1 MSSLFNSIYQI
12 IRKFRISAIF
22 LILAIFG
29 VSIFYVTKIKFEE
42 DITLMLPSDENI
54 QRISMVSQNINFMDK
69 LIVNITLSDTN
80 QTPNPQKLIE
90 FADQLNSK
98 ISIYQP
104 ELIKD
109 INYQVSD
116 KIMNNV
122 YDVFFENLPV
132 FLEDQDYVKMDSLIQ
147 QSSVESSI
155 KNNFKTL
162 ISPASMVMKKF
173 VMKDPLHFTPIVLK
187 KLNTFQIGDNY
198 EIYNSRIFTKDKKNL
213 SLFVT
218 SAFPSGETQKN
229 GKLIKI
235 LNQTIDSLELQFN
248 QEINAQYYGAAA
260 VAVGNANRIK
270 EDIKLTVTIA
280 LIVLLVFMSLFFRK
294 KSIFL
299 ILFLPAIFGGSMSLA
314 ILYLI
319 KGSISA
325 ISLGI
330 GSVLLGIT
338 VDYSLHLFTHY
349 RSIGDVKKVL
359 KDITI
364 PVMMSTL
371 TTASAFLCLLFVSS
385 KALQDLG
392 MFAAISVVVAAL
404 FSLIVLPHFLK
415 KRDYEKVQEDNR
427 KSIIEKITSYPYE
440 KNKYLILGILVFTI
454 VSMFF
459 SGKTSFDGD
468 MDKMS
473 YLSEDL
479 KAAEDNLNKIAN
491 VTLKSV
497 YLIST
502 GDNLQE
508 ALQNNE
514 KAIPEL
520 EKLKQANVI
529 NQYTSV
535 SKILISDSLQKERI
549 KKWKDFWTPEKR
561 DQLKLNLQVSGEKYK
576 FKPDAFSSFINLL
589 EKDFKPVNQDDLGEL
604 RELFLDEY
612 ITEHDDITTVVSI
625 LKADESNK
633 PMIYESFAN
642 DEDLVVFDKKY
653 MTDNLVR
660 VLKDDFNLLVKLS
673 LGIVFLILLLSF
685 GRIELAI
692 ITFIPMAV
700 SWIWTLGIMALFGIQ
715 FTIFN
720 IIISTFIF
728 GLGIDYSIF
737 IMQGMLQEYK
747 YGVKNLNSYKTSI
760 LLSAITTVTGIGVLI
775 LAKHPALKS
784 MALLSIIGILSVIII
799 SYTLEPALF
808 NLFLLNRK
816 KKGKIAYSFQEFMN
830 STFAW
835 TIFIAGSV
843 YTTLVGFILFR
854 ILRIKNKRV
863 KLFFNYSMVWSASTL
878 FYSMFNIRKNLINP
892 NKEKFKKPCVIICN
906 HQSHIDLIYNM
917 SINPKIIILTNDWV
931 QNSKIYGR
939 LVQMADFYPVSH
951 GYEEILPRLQEKVND
966 GFSILVYPEGTR
978 TTDFKM
984 KRFHKGAFYI
994 AEKLNLDIVP
1004 IILHGTGYCMT
1015 KGDDLLLKNGT
1026 VTAKYLD
1033 RITPENKDFGENYSE
1048 RAKRIGRFFR
1058 EEYNKLR
1065 LELEDPKY
1073 YRNQLIKNYIYKG
1086 PVLEWYLKVK
1096 LKLENNYELFN
1107 SLIPRKAKIYD
1118 VGCGYG
1124 YLSYMLHFVSDEREV
1139 IGIDHDSEKILV
1151 ANNCPSKNEK
1161 TSLPTG
1167 KIRFESADIT
1177 QYNFEPA
1184 DVFLFSDVL
1193 HYIPKEEQE
1202 KVISNC
1208 IKNLNDGGM
1217 IIIRDANTKL
1227 KERHKGTRF
1236 TELFST
1242 KVFGFNKTISES
1254 KELYF
1259 VSSDDIFEMFKK
1271 HNMEVEIVDQ
1281 TKLTSNVVYII
1292 RKAI

>member
-1 MSSLFNSIYQI
+1 MSSIFNGLYEIFQKY
-12 IRKFRISAIF
+12 RISLIF
-22 LILAIFG
+22 LVLIIFG
-29 VSIFYVTKIKFEE
+29 LSTYFATKIRFEE
-42 DITLMLPSDENI
+42 DITGMLPSDENI
-54 QRISMVSQNINFMDK
+54 QKISMVSQNINFMDK
-69 LIVNITLSDTN
+69 LIINIALSDTN
-80 QTPNPQKLIE
+80 QSSNPQKLIE
-90 FADQLNSK
+90 FADQLNTK
-98 ISIYQP
+98 LLDYQS
-104 ELIKD
+104 EFIKD
-109 INYQVSD
+109 INYRVSD
-116 KIMNNV
+116 KIMYDV
-122 YDVFFENLPV
+122 YDIFFENLPV
-132 FLEDQDYVKMDSLIQ
+132 FLEDKDYEKIDSLIQ
-147 QSSVESSI
+147 QSSVENSV

-162 ISPASMVMKKF
+162 ISPASMVMKQF
-173 VMKDPLHFTPIVLK
+173 IMKDPLHFTPIILN

-213 SLFVT
+213 NIFIT
-218 SAFPSGETQKN
+218 SAFSSGETRRN
-229 GKLIKI
+229 GELITI

-248 QEINAQYYGAAA
+248 NEINAQYYGAAA

-270 EDIKLTVTIA
+270 KDIKLTVTIA

-299 ILFLPAIFGGSMSLA
+299 ILFLPAVFGGSLSLA

-349 RSIGDVKKVL
+349 RSVGDVKKVI
-359 KDITI
+359 KDIAT
-364 PVMMSTL
+364 PVLMSTL

-392 MFAAISVVVAAL
+392 MFAAISVSVAAL

-415 KRDYEKVQEDNR
+415 KKDFEKNKLNQQ
-427 KSIIEKITSYPYE
+427 KSIIEKITSYPFE
-440 KNKYLILGILVFTI
+440 NNKYLIFGIIAFTI

-459 SGKTSFDGD
+459 SGKTSFEGD
-468 MDKMS
+468 MDTMS
-473 YLSEDL
+473 YVSEEL
-479 KAAEDNLNKIAN
+479 KEAEDNLNKIAN

-520 EKLKQANVI
+520 NRLKQTGII

-549 KKWKDFWTPEKR
+549 KKWNAFWTQEKR
-561 DQLKLNLQVSGEKYK
+561 DQLKLNLQKSGEIYK
-576 FKPDAFSSFINLL
+576 FTPDAFKSFYRLI
-589 EKDFKPVNQDDLGEL
+589 EKEIKPVKPDDLGEL
-604 RELFLDEY
+604 RKLFLNEY

-625 LKADESNK
+625 LKADELNK
-633 PMIYESFAN
+633 QVIYNAFTE
-642 DEDLVVFDKKY
+642 EDNLVVFDKKY

-660 VLKDDFNLLVKLS
+660 VLKNDFNLLVKLS
-673 LGIVFLILLLSF
+673 LVIVFLILLLSF
-685 GRIELAI
+685 GRIEIALL
-692 ITFIPMAV
+692 TFIPMAI
-700 SWIWTLGIMALFGIQ
+700 SWIWTLGVMGIFGIK

-737 IMQGMLQEYK
+737 IMRGMLQEYK
-747 YGVKNLNSYKTSI
+747 YGSRNLNSYKTSI
-760 LLSAITTVTGIGVLI
+760 LLSGITTVTGIGVLI
-775 LAKHPALKS
+775 FAKHPALKS

-799 SYTLEPALF
+799 SYTIEPALF
-808 NLFLLNRK
+808 KLFILNRK
-816 KKGKIAYSFQEFMN
+816 KKGKIAFSFQEFIN
-830 STFAW
+830 SIIAW
-835 TIFIAGSV
+835 SLFVAGSI
-843 YTTLVGFILFR
+843 YITIIGFILFKV
-854 ILRIKNKRV
+854 LRLKSKNTKRF
-863 KLFFNYSMVWSASTL
+863 LHYSMKYSTKAL
-878 FYSMFNIRKNLINP
+878 FYGMFNIRKNIINP
-892 NKEKFKKPCVIICN
+892 NKEKFKKPSIIICN
-906 HQSHIDLIYNM
+906 HQSHLDLIYNM
-917 SINPKIIILTNDWV
+917 SMSSKIIILTNDWV
-931 QNSKIYGR
+931 QKSKIYGQ
-939 LVQMADFYPVSH
+939 LVQLADFYPVTE
-951 GYEEILPRLQEKVND
+951 GYEALIPKLREKIKA
-966 GFSILVYPEGTR
+966 GYSILVYPEGTR
-978 TTDFKM
+978 STNYKM
-984 KRFHKGAFYI
+984 KRFHKGAFYL
-994 AEKLNLDIVP
+994 AEKLNLDILPVV
-1004 IILHGTGYCMT
+1004 LHGAGYCMT
-1015 KGDDLLLKNGT
+1015 KGDDLLVKNNT
-1026 VTAKYLD
+1026 VTVKYLD
-1033 RITPENKDFGENYSE
+1033 RITPENKNYGENYSE
-1048 RAKRIGRFFR
+1048 RAKQIGKYFR
-1058 EEYNKLR
+1058 EEYNQLR
-1065 LELEDPKY
+1065 LKLEDTKY
-1073 YRNQLIKNYIYKG
+1073 YRNQLVKNYLYKG

-1107 SLIPRKAKIYD
+1107 SLIPRKGKIYD
-1118 VGCGYG
+1118 IGCGYG
-1124 YLSYMLHFVSDEREV
+1124 YLSYMLHFVSDER
-1139 IGIDHDSEKILV
+1139 IITGIDHDSKKILV

-1161 TSLPTG
+1161 TN
-1167 KIRFESADIT
+1167 FECADIT
-1177 QYNFEPA
+1177 KYKFEPA

-1193 HYIPKEEQE
+1193 HYIPKKDQE

-1208 IKNLNDGGM
+1208 IENLNDGGQ

-1259 VSSDDIFEMFKK
+1259 VSSDDIFEIFKK

-1281 TKLTSNVVYII
+1281 TKRTSNVVYII
-1292 RKAI
+1292 KKK

>member
-1 MSSLFNSIYQI
+1 MSGIFIALYDLF
-12 IRKFRISAIF
+12 RRFRISFIF
-22 LILAIFG
+22 LILIIFG
-29 VSIFYVTKIKFEE
+29 LSAYFVTKIKFEE
-42 DITLMLPSDENI
+42 DITRMLPSDENI
-54 QRISMVSQNINFMDK
+54 QRISMLSQNINFMDK
-69 LIVNITLSDTN
+69 LIINIALSDTN
-80 QTPNPQKLIE
+80 LSSDPQRLIE

-98 ISIYQP
+98 ISVYQP
-104 ELIKD
+104 NLVKD
-109 INYQVSD
+109 ISYQVSD
-116 KIMNNV
+116 KIMYDV
-122 YDVFFENLPV
+122 YDTFFENLPV
-132 FLEDQDYVKMDSLIQ
+132 FLEDKDYQIIDSLIL

-162 ISPASMVMKKF
+162 ISPASMVMKQF
-173 VMKDPLHFTPIVLK
+173 VMKDPLHFTPIVLD

-213 SLFVT
+213 SIFIT

-229 GKLIKI
+229 GELIEI
-235 LNQTIDSLELQFN
+235 LNQTIDSLETQFN
-248 QEINAQYYGAAA
+248 GEINAQYYGAAA

-270 EDIKLTVTIA
+270 KDIKLTVTIA

-294 KSIFL
+294 KSIFI
-299 ILFLPAIFGGSMSLA
+299 ILFLPAIFGGSLSLA

-338 VDYSLHLFTHY
+338 VDYSLHIFTHY
-349 RSIGDVKKVL
+349 RSIGDVKKVM
-359 KDITI
+359 KDIVT
-364 PVMMSTL
+364 PVLMSTL

-404 FSLIVLPHFLK
+404 FTLIVLPHFLRK
-415 KRDYEKVQEDNR
+415 KDFDKAQKNNR
-427 KSIIEKITSYPYE
+427 KSVIEKITSYPYE
-440 KNKYLILGILVFTI
+440 KNKFLILIIVAFTI

-502 GDNLQE
+502 GDDLQE
-508 ALQNNE
+508 ALLNSE
-514 KAIPEL
+514 RAIPEL
-520 EKLKQANVI
+520 EKLKNEKI
-529 NQYTSV
+529 IYQYTTV

-549 KKWKDFWTPEKR
+549 AKWNTFWNPKKVN
-561 DQLKLNLQVSGEKYK
+561 QLKSNLQVSGEKYK
-576 FKPDAFSSFINLL
+576 FKPDAFLSFIDLL
-589 EKDFKPVNQDDLGEL
+589 DKDFNPVNQDDLGEL
-604 RELFLDEY
+604 RKLFLNEY

-633 PMIYESFAN
+633 PIIYKSFEN
-642 DEDLVVFDKKY
+642 DEKLVVFDKKY

-685 GRIELAI
+685 GRIELALL
-692 ITFIPMAV
+692 TFIPMAI
-700 SWIWTLGIMALFGIQ
+700 SWIWTLGIMGLFGIK

-737 IMQGMLQEYK
+737 VMRGMLQEYK

-775 LAKHPALKS
+775 FAQHPALKS

-799 SYTLEPALF
+799 SYTIEPALF
-808 NLFLLNRK
+808 KLFILNRK
-816 KKGKIAYSFQEFMN
+816 HKGKIAFSFQELIN
-830 STFAW
+830 SVIAW
-835 TIFIAGSV
+835 TIFIAGSILNTV
-843 YTTLVGFILFR
+843 IGIILFKVFR
-854 ILRIKNKRV
+854 LKNTRV
-863 KLFFNYSMVWSASTL
+863 KLFYNYLINFTTKALYLV
-878 FYSMFNIRKNLINP
+878 MFNIKKRYINP
-892 NKEKFKKPCVIICN
+892 NKENFKKPSVIICN
-906 HQSHIDLIYNM
+906 HQSHLDLIYNLSM
-917 SINPKIIILTNDWV
+917 HPKLIILTNDWV
-931 QNSKIYGR
+931 QNSKIYGSV
-939 LVQMADFYPVSH
+939 VQMAEFYPVTE
-951 GYEEILPRLQEKVND
+951 GYEALLPKLQEKVNN
-966 GFSILVYPEGTR
+966 GYSILVYPEGTR
-978 TTDFKM
+978 SINYKM
-984 KRFHKGAFYI
+984 RRFHKGAFYI
-994 AEKLNLDIVP
+994 AEKLNVDILP
-1004 IILHGTGYCMT
+1004 IVLHSTGYCMT
-1015 KGDDLLLKNGT
+1015 KGDDLLVKNTT
-1026 VTAKYLD
+1026 VTVRFLD
-1033 RITPENKDFGENYSE
+1033 RIIHNNKVYGDNYSE
-1048 RAKRIGRFFR
+1048 RAKKIGRYFR

-1065 LELEDPKY
+1065 LEKEDTHY
-1073 YRNQLIKNYIYKG
+1073 YRNQLLKNYLYKG

-1096 LKLENNYELFN
+1096 LRLEKNYELFN
-1107 SLIPRKAKIYD
+1107 SLVPREGKIYD
-1118 VGCGYG
+1118 IGCGYG
-1124 YLSYMLHFVSDEREV
+1124 YLSYMLHFVSNERIV
-1139 IGIDHDSEKILV
+1139 TGIDHDSEKILV

-1161 TSLPTG
+1161 IS
-1167 KIRFESADIT
+1167 FESADIT
-1177 QYNFEPA
+1177 KYNFEPA
-1184 DVFLFSDVL
+1184 DVFLLSDVL
-1193 HYIPKEEQE
+1193 HYIPKADQE

-1208 IKNLNDGGM
+1208 INNLNDKGI

-1236 TELFST
+1236 TEIFST
-1242 KVFGFNKTISES
+1242 KIFGFNKTKSDS

-1259 VSSDDIFEMFKK
+1259 VSSDDIFQIFKK
-1271 HNMEVEIVDQ
+1271 HNMEVEIVDK

-1292 RKAI
+1292 KKK

>member
-1 MSSLFNSIYQI
+1 MSNLFNALYELFQ
-12 IRKFRISAIF
+12 KFRISFIF
-22 LILAIFG
+22 LILIIFG
-29 VSIFYVTKIKFEE
+29 SSAYLVTKIKFEE
-42 DITLMLPSDENI
+42 DITRMLPSDENI

-69 LIVNITLSDTN
+69 LIINIALSDTTLN
-80 QTPNPQKLIE
+80 SDPQKLID
-90 FADQLNSK
+90 FADQLNAK

-116 KIMNNV
+116 KIMYDV
-122 YDVFFENLPV
+122 YDTFFENLPV
-132 FLEDQDYVKMDSLIQ
+132 FLEDKDYKRIDSLIL
-147 QSSVESSI
+147 QSAVESSVR
-155 KNNFKTL
+155 NNFKTL
-162 ISPASMVMKKF
+162 ISPASMVMKQF
-173 VMKDPLHFTPIVLK
+173 IMKDPLHFTPIILD

-213 SLFVT
+213 SIFIT

-229 GKLIKI
+229 GKLIEI
-235 LNQTIDSLELQFN
+235 LDQTIDSLEIQFN

-270 EDIKLTVTIA
+270 KDIKLTVTIA

-299 ILFLPAIFGGSMSLA
+299 ILFLPAIFGGSLSLA

-349 RSIGDVKKVL
+349 RSVGDVKKVM
-359 KDITI
+359 KDIAT
-364 PVMMSTL
+364 PVLMSTL

-415 KRDYEKVQEDNR
+415 KRDFDKAQKDNR

-440 KNKYLILGILVFTI
+440 KNKYLILGIVAFTI

-479 KAAEDNLNKIAN
+479 KAAENNLNKIAN

-508 ALQNNE
+508 ALMNNE

-520 EKLKQANVI
+520 EKLKQENII

-535 SKILISDSLQKERI
+535 SKILISDSLQEERI
-549 KKWKDFWTPEKR
+549 KKWNSFWTTEKVNK
-561 DQLKLNLQVSGEKYK
+561 LKLNLQNVGGKYK
-576 FKPDAFSSFINLL
+576 FKPEAFSSFYQLL
-589 EKDFKPVNQDDLGEL
+589 EKDFETINQEDLGEL
-604 RELFLDEY
+604 RKMFLNEY

-625 LKADESNK
+625 LKADEKNK
-633 PMIYESFAN
+633 PIIYESFKN
-642 DEDLVVFDKKY
+642 NESLVVFDKKY

-685 GRIELAI
+685 GRIELALL
-692 ITFIPMAV
+692 TFIPMAI
-700 SWIWTLGIMALFGIQ
+700 SWIWTLGLMGIFGIK

-737 IMQGMLQEYK
+737 IMRGMLQEYK
-747 YGVKNLNSYKTSI
+747 YGVKHLNSYKTSI
-760 LLSAITTVTGIGVLI
+760 LLSAVTTITGIGVLI
-775 LAKHPALKS
+775 FAQHPALKS
-784 MALLSIIGILSVIII
+784 MALLTIIGILSVIII
-799 SYTLEPALF
+799 SYTIEPALF
-808 NLFLLNRK
+808 KLFILNRK
-816 KKGKIAYSFQEFMN
+816 KKGKIAFSFQELIN
-830 STFAW
+830 SIIAW
-835 TIFIAGSV
+835 SIFVLGSV
-843 YTTLVGFILFR
+843 VNSIIGIIIFKVFR
-854 ILRIKNKRV
+854 LKNARV
-863 KLFFNYSMVWSASTL
+863 KLFYNYLINYTTKALYHV
-878 FYSMFNIRKNLINP
+878 MFNIKKRYINP
-892 NKEKFKKPCVIICN
+892 NNEDFKKPSVIICN
-906 HQSHIDLIYNM
+906 HQSHLDLIYNLSM
-917 SINPKIIILTNDWV
+917 HPKLIILTNDWV
-931 QNSKIYGR
+931 QNSKIYGSV
-939 LVQMADFYPVSH
+939 VQMAEFFSVTE
-951 GYEEILPRLQEKVND
+951 GYEALLPKLQEKVNN
-966 GFSILVYPEGTR
+966 GYSILVYPEGTR
-978 TTDFKM
+978 SVNYKM

-994 AEKLNLDIVP
+994 AEKLNLDILP
-1004 IILHGTGYCMT
+1004 IILHSTGYCIT
-1015 KGDDLLLKNGT
+1015 KGDDLLVKNTT
-1026 VTAKYLD
+1026 VTVRFLD
-1033 RITPENKDFGENYSE
+1033 RITPKNNDYGENYSE
-1048 RAKRIGRFFR
+1048 RAKKIGRYFR
-1058 EEYNKLR
+1058 EEYNQMR
-1065 LELEDPKY
+1065 IDLEGPKY
-1073 YRNQLIKNYIYKG
+1073 YRSQLLKNYLYKG

-1096 LKLENNYELFN
+1096 LRLEKNYELFN
-1107 SLIPRKAKIYD
+1107 SLVPREGKIYD
-1118 VGCGYG
+1118 IGCGYG
-1124 YLSYMLHFVSDEREV
+1124 YLSYMLHFVSEDRIV
-1139 IGIDHDSEKILV
+1139 TGIDHDSEKILV

-1161 TSLPTG
+1161 
-1167 KIRFESADIT
+1167 INFESADIT
-1177 QYNFEPA
+1177 KYNFEPA
-1184 DVFLFSDVL
+1184 DVFLLSDVL
-1193 HYIPKEEQE
+1193 HYIPKVDQE

-1208 IKNLNDGGM
+1208 INNLNDNGM

-1236 TELFST
+1236 TEIFST
-1242 KVFGFNKTISES
+1242 KIFGFNKTISKS

-1259 VSSDDIFEMFKK
+1259 VSSDDIFEIFKK
-1271 HNMEVEIVDQ
+1271 HNMQVEIVDQ

-1292 RKAI
+1292 KKK

>member
-1 MSSLFNSIYQI
+1 MSGLFNGLYDLF
-12 IRKFRISAIF
+12 RKFRISFIF
-22 LILAIFG
+22 LILIIFG
-29 VSIFYVTKIKFEE
+29 FSAYFVSKIRFEE
-42 DITLMLPSDENI
+42 DITRMLPSDENI

-69 LIVNITLSDTN
+69 LIINIALSDTSIASD
-80 QTPNPQKLIE
+80 PQKLIE
-90 FADQLNSK
+90 FANQLNDK
-98 ISIYQP
+98 LTEYKP
-104 ELIKD
+104 DLIKD

-116 KIMNNV
+116 RVMSEV

-132 FLEDQDYVKMDSLIQ
+132 FLEEKDYAKIDSLIQ
-147 QSSVESSI
+147 QSSVENSI
-155 KNNFKTL
+155 RNNFKTL
-162 ISPASMVMKKF
+162 ISPASMVMKQF
-173 VMKDPLHFTPIVLK
+173 VMKDPLHFTPIGLD

-213 SLFVT
+213 NIFVT

-229 GKLIKI
+229 GSLIQV
-235 LNQTIDSLELQFN
+235 LNQTIDSLESQFN
-248 QEINAQYYGAAA
+248 HEINAQYYGAAA

-270 EDIKLTVTIA
+270 KDIKLTVTIA

-299 ILFLPAIFGGSMSLA
+299 ILFLPAIFGGSLSLA

-349 RSIGDVKKVL
+349 RSVGDVKKVL
-359 KDITI
+359 KDIAT
-364 PVMMSTL
+364 PVLMSTL

-415 KRDYEKVQEDNR
+415 KKDYEKTIVSQR
-427 KSIIEKITSYPYE
+427 KSIIEKITSYPFE
-440 KNKYLILGILVFTI
+440 KNKYLILVIVAFTI

-473 YLSEDL
+473 YLSDEL
-479 KAAEDNLNKIAN
+479 KEAETNLNKIAN

-508 ALQNNE
+508 ALVNSE
-514 KAIPEL
+514 KAIPNL
-520 EKLKQANVI
+520 EKLKKSGII
-529 NQYTSV
+529 NQYTSL
-535 SKILISDSLQKERI
+535 SKILISDSLQNERI
-549 KKWKDFWTPEKR
+549 KHWNAFWTPAKI
-561 DQLKLNLQVSGEKYK
+561 DQLKLNLLISGEKYK
-576 FKPDAFSSFINLL
+576 FKPDAFSSFYQLL
-589 EKDFKPVNQDDLGEL
+589 EKDFEPVKQEELGDL
-604 RELFLDEY
+604 RKLFLDEY
-612 ITEHDDITTVVSI
+612 ITENDDITTVVSI

-633 PMIYESFAN
+633 PFIYETFAN
-642 DEDLVVFDKKY
+642 SDKLVVFDKKY

-673 LGIVFLILLLSF
+673 LIIVFLILLLSF
-685 GRIELAI
+685 GRIELALL
-692 ITFIPMAV
+692 TFIPMAI
-700 SWIWTLGIMALFGIQ
+700 SWIWTLGIMGIFGIK

-737 IMQGMLQEYK
+737 IMRGMLQEYK

-760 LLSAITTVTGIGVLI
+760 FLSAITTITGIGVLI
-775 LAKHPALKS
+775 FAKHPALKS

-799 SYTLEPALF
+799 SYTIEPALF
-808 NLFLLNRK
+808 KLFILNRK
-816 KKGKIAYSFQEFMN
+816 NKSKIAFSFQEFLN
-830 STFAW
+830 SIIAW
-835 TIFIAGSV
+835 SIFVAGSI
-843 YTTLVGFILFR
+843 YITFVGLIFSKVFG
-854 ILRIKNKRV
+854 IKNKRF
-863 KLFFNYSMVWSASTL
+863 KLFLNYSMS
-878 FYSMFNIRKNLINP
+878 YSSKALYYGMFNLRKKILNP
-892 NKEKFKKPCVIICN
+892 NKEKFKKPCIIICN
-906 HQSHIDLIYNM
+906 HQSHIDLMYNM

-939 LVQMADFYPVSH
+939 IIQMADFYPVSD
-951 GYEEILPRLQEKVND
+951 GYEALVPKLKEKIKE

-978 TTDFKM
+978 SVNYKM
-984 KRFHKGAFYI
+984 KRFHKGAFYL
-994 AEKLNLDIVP
+994 AEKLNLDILP
-1004 IILHGTGYCMT
+1004 IVMHGTGYCMT
-1015 KGDDLLLKNGT
+1015 KGDDLLVKNGT
-1026 VTAKYLD
+1026 ITAKYLD
-1033 RITPENKDFGENYSE
+1033 RITPDNKDFGDNYSE
-1048 RAKRIGRFFR
+1048 RAKKIGRYFR
-1058 EEYNKLR
+1058 EEYKQMR
-1065 LELEDPKY
+1065 LELEGPKY
-1073 YRNQLIKNYIYKG
+1073 YRNQLIKNYLYKG

-1096 LKLENNYELFN
+1096 LRLEKNYELFN
-1107 SLIPRKAKIYD
+1107 NLVPREGKIYD
-1118 VGCGYG
+1118 IGCGYG
-1124 YLSYMLHFVSDEREV
+1124 YLSYMLHFVSDERIV
-1139 IGIDHDSEKILV
+1139 TGIDHDCEKILV

-1161 TSLPTG
+1161 VN
-1167 KIRFESADIT
+1167 FECADIT
-1177 QYNFEPA
+1177 KYDFEPA
-1184 DVFLFSDVL
+1184 DVFLLSDVL
-1193 HYIPKEEQE
+1193 HYMPKTDQE
-1202 KVISNC
+1202 MVISNC
-1208 IKNLNDGGM
+1208 INNLNDNGM
-1217 IIIRDANTKL
+1217 IIIRDANSKL

-1236 TELFST
+1236 TEIFST
-1242 KVFGFNKTISES
+1242 KVFGFNKTVSES

-1259 VSSDDIFEMFKK
+1259 ISSDDILEIFKK

-1292 RKAI
+1292 RKK